1 MSEHWPPEWE
11 DPEEEFPGEADQ
23 LDATVLAS
31 GGEARLSEVAAF
43 LASVPA
49 PALPDA
55 VEARISAALAA
66 EAATRTD
73 HATPAAASAASAS
86 ASPAPAVGPAS
97 AAPAVGPASAASPDG
112 PASAASPDGPASAAS
127 PDGPAS
133 AASPDGRASTG
144 PASADGSRKLGPSRV
159 RPRVRRHSGSG
170 RPRREFRVRPQLA
183 AGSLIVC
190 LVLAGLGYAISL
202 GSGPQSSY
210 SSSAGA
216 PAAGSGA
223 EGASSAAASSAA
235 GPALVPSAGAVPR
248 PETTAGPEAAFAVI
262 MSGTKYTQ
270 ATLAEQVRTRLGAN
284 GGQETFGQSAAG
296 AGASPASG
304 AGPSQA
310 LQGCVLH
317 LTNGAVPR
325 LVDRAVYQG
334 EPVYVIA
341 SSTHVWV
348 VGLGCT
354 AAKTELIESVPLAG
368 LSGNLRAL
376 ISVEQQAFTGRRVQ

>member
-66 EAATRTD
+66 EAATRAD
-73 HATPAAASAASAS
+73 HATPAAAATASAT
-86 ASPAPAVGPAS
+86 PAPAVGPAS
-97 AAPAVGPASAASPDG
+97 AA
-112 PASAASPDGPASAAS
+112 
-127 PDGPAS
+127 
-133 AASPDGRASTG
+133 
-144 PASADGSRKLGPSRV
+144 SADGSRKLGASRV

-190 LVLAGLGYAISL
+190 LLLAGLGFAISR

-216 PAAGSGA
+216 PAARTGT
-223 EGASSAAASSAA
+223 EGASSAA
-235 GPALVPSAGAVPR
+235 GPALVPSAGAAVPR
-248 PETTAGPEAAFAVI
+248 PETTAGPEASFAVTV
-262 MSGTKYTQ
+262 SGTKYTQ
-270 ATLAEQVRTRLGAN
+270 ATLAEQVRTRLAAN
-284 GGQETFGQSAAG
+284 GGQETFGQSAPG
-296 AGASPASG
+296 AGASPAPG

-317 LTNGAVPR
+317 LTDGAVPR
-325 LVDRAVYQG
+325 LVDRATYQG
-334 EPVYVIA
+334 EPAYVVA
-341 SSTHVWV
+341 SSSHVWV

-354 AAKTELIESVPLAG
+354 AAKTELVESVPLAG
-368 LSGNLRAL
+368 LSGIFAP
-376 ISVEQQAFTGRRVQ
+376 

>member
-49 PALPDA
+49 PALPGA

-73 HATPAAASAASAS
+73 HATPAAASASAS
-86 ASPAPAVGPAS
+86 ASPAVGS
-97 AAPAVGPASAASPDG
+97 
-112 PASAASPDGPASAAS
+112 
-127 PDGPAS
+127 AS

-223 EGASSAAASSAA
+223 ESASSAA
-235 GPALVPSAGAVPR
+235 GPAAVPSAGAAPR
-248 PETTAGPEAAFAVI
+248 PETTAGPEASFAVTV
-262 MSGTKYTQ
+262 SGTEYTQ
-270 ATLAEQVRTRLGAN
+270 TTLAEQVRIQLGAS
-284 GGQETFGQSAAG
+284 GGQETFGQS
-296 AGASPASG
+296 ASG

-325 LVDRAVYQG
+325 LVDRAIYQG

-348 VGLGCT
+348 VGLACT

-368 LSGNLRAL
+368 LPGNLRAL